1 MSYIL
6 DALRKSDQQRQ
17 HGVAPT
23 LSSAPI
29 ISPTSAYT
37 QEKTAWLPIGLLSIA
52 LIGTGVT
59 IGWLRPWQQ
68 DEAAP
73 APAAIS
79 AKPAITAPVPAIAPA
94 TVVQTTAKAEPA
106 APKVAGS
113 ETVKTGDRPR
123 FSEENR
129 GRSPVLVPPI
139 PSPISK
145 PQPPSQPELP
155 NVSITVHAYSANP
168 RERIAGI
175 NRRLLHEGDE
185 VAPGLKLEQI
195 TEDGVILSFRGRR
208 FRRGLH

>member
-17 HGVAPT
+17 HGMAPT

-29 ISPTSAYT
+29 VSPTSAYT

-73 APAAIS
+73 TPAAVA
-79 AKPAITAPVPAIAPA
+79 AKPAITTPVPAIVPA
-94 TVVQTTAKAEPA
+94 TVVQTTTKAEPA
-106 APKVAGS
+106 AP
-113 ETVKTGDRPR
+113 EIGDRPQ
-123 FSEENR
+123 FPLENR
-129 GRSPVLVPPI
+129 GLSPISAVPPI

-145 PQPPSQPELP
+145 PQPPTSQPELP

-168 RERIAGI
+168 RERIAAI

-208 FRRGLH
+208 FRRGLR